1 MGPPAQRFET
11 LAHAQ
16 VQESGEEN
24 ITPLPT
30 RSQLLRR
37 KTGGAGDA
45 QWRVFNLLSLGFSAS
60 ILLIGPS

>member
-1 MGPPAQRFET
+1 MGPLGQSFDT

-16 VQESGEEN
+16 VQESAEEN

-30 RSQLLRR
+30 RSQFLRR
-37 KTGGAGDA
+37 KTGGASDTP
-45 QWRVFNLLSLGFSAS
+45 WRVLNLLSLGFSAS